1 MSRKPKIVQQKQKQ
15 IPRVGCA
22 HYWIIESPQGPVS
35 KGVCKYCG
43 AVSEFSNYMPYP
55 SWEGKMP
62 KLPERHEMSDIKPGD
77 DSNNN
82 S

>member
-1 MSRKPKIVQQKQKQ
+1 MSRKPKAVQQKKKQ
-15 IPRVGCA
+15 TSKVGCA
-22 HYWIIESPQGPVS
+22 HYWIIESPQGPIS

-62 KLPERHEMSDIKPGD
+62 KLPERHELSDIEPGD

>member
-1 MSRKPKIVQQKQKQ
+1 MGRKPKAEHEKKRHVA
-15 IPRVGCA
+15 RVGCA

-43 AVSEFSNYMPYP
+43 AVSEFSNYLPYP

-62 KLPERHEMSDIKPGD
+62 KPPEQEEMSDVEPSD
-77 DSNNN
+77 EADSN

>member
-1 MSRKPKIVQQKQKQ
+1 MGRKTKDTIEKRKRTS
-15 IPRVGCA
+15 RVGCA
-22 HYWIIESPQGPVS
+22 HYWIIESPQGPIS

-43 AVSEFSNYMPYP
+43 AVSEFSNYVPYP

-62 KLPERHEMSDIKPGD
+62 KLPQHHELSDVEPDNDADI
-77 DSNNN
+77 S

>member
-1 MSRKPKIVQQKQKQ
+1 M
-15 IPRVGCA
+15 
-22 HYWIIESPQGPVS
+22 
-35 KGVCKYCG
+35 
-43 AVSEFSNYMPYP
+43 NYVPYP

-62 KLPERHEMSDIKPGD
+62 KLPEHNELSDIKPGD

>member
-1 MSRKPKIVQQKQKQ
+1 MGRKPKAVHEKQKHVT
-15 IPRVGCA
+15 RVGCA

-35 KGVCKYCG
+35 KGVCRYCG

-55 SWEGKMP
+55 SWEGKMSEITKRH
-62 KLPERHEMSDIKPGD
+62 KLSDVEPSD
-77 DSNNN
+77 DSINN

>member
-1 MSRKPKIVQQKQKQ
+1 MSRKTKDTHEKRKRTARI
-15 IPRVGCA
+15 GCA
-22 HYWIIESPQGPVS
+22 HYWIIESPQGPIS

-43 AVSEFSNYMPYP
+43 AVSEFSNYVPYP

-62 KLPERHEMSDIKPGD
+62 KFPQHHEMSDVEPDEDADI
-77 DSNNN
+77 S